1 MRDSTGFFECIW
13 FQGIKYFEST
23 FNEGDIF
30 AVSGKPALSKY
41 NNLQFT
47 HPDFDRITEEE
58 SYNFLNTG
66 KIIPFYR
73 IPKEL
78 KTTNVGDLSLRRI
91 INYAV
96 DNYAGPPGRNA
107 A

>member
-1 MRDSTGFFECIW
+1 VYLVSGDKNILNRFLMKEI
-13 FQGIKYFEST
+13 YFA
-23 FNEGDIF
+23 I
-30 AVSGKPALSKY
+30 SGKPALSKH

-47 HPDFDRITEEE
+47 HPDFDKITEEE

-78 KTTNVGDLSLRRI
+78 KITNVGDLSLRK
-91 INYAV
+91 NY
-96 DNYAGPPGRNA
+96 
-107 A
+107 